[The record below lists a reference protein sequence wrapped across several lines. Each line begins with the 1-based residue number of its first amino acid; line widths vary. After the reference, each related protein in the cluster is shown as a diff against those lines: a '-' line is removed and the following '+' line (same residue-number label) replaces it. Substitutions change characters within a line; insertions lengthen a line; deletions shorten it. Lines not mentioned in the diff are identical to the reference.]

1 MDGAQVGAASGANSR
16 APARSGERERAN
28 DCERMA
34 QVVEAERHGGQAS
47 REWEGANASANL
59 NLNPKLYSTPQ
70 KTRRKIHAAKHSNAD
85 PCRKRHS
92 AALMGAQLAHAHN
105 DYRP

>member
-1 MDGAQVGAASGANSR
+1 LDGAQVGAASGANSR

-47 REWEGANASANL
+47 REWEGANASAK
-59 NLNPKLYSTPQ
+59 PREDARAGSQ
-70 KTRRKIHAAKHSNAD
+70 KRGQE
-85 PCRKRHS
+85 
-92 AALMGAQLAHAHN
+92 GAHKQEE
-105 DYRP
+105 